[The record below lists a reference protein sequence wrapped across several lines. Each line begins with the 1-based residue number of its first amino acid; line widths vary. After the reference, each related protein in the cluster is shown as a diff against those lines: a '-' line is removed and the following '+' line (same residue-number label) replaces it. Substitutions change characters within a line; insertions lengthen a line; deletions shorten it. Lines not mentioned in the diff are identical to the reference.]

1 MKNILADERYYF
13 FFINF
18 FWSLNEVMKLFKILR
33 EGNQTHKRRL
43 YIWTLVPLRYN
54 SFKIN

>member
-33 EGNQTHKRRL
+33 EWNRTHKRRL
-43 YIWTLVPLRYN
+43 YIWTFVSKL
-54 SFKIN
+54 INLLLNK